1 MNLLAVPSGQPRL
14 DRAAL
19 PALSAR
25 LTDRDYQ
32 ILDHLHRHRV
42 LTTHQIQRI
51 FFGIPQSTRKR
62 MRTLYLLNAVTGFR
76 PWAGYGAGSAPV
88 HWALGKAG
96 AHILAARHGIYVKD
110 LGYDPDT
117 KISFSSRLNHH
128 VGVNDF
134 FSHLHH
140 HARQDSAKGTGT
152 GGRAGAEGQPGAG
165 IGAVLKAW
173 WSEQECTKQWGD
185 LARPDAWGRWHE
197 NGNEIDFFLE
207 HDTGTETLKRV
218 ADKLHDYRD
227 LADDTAINTPILL
240 WLPNPTREANLRQLL
255 TATDLP
261 VATAAHTAQ
270 DEGPAGPIWLPAPAP
285 ARQQRMRL
293 ADLAHAWPHLTLGRV
308 QDPPSSDPDRRQD
321 GGSKSGLCTG
331 GEAR

>member
-1 MNLLAVPSGQPRL
+1 MNLLAIPSGQPRL
-14 DRAAL
+14 DRATL

-25 LTDRDYQ
+25 LTERDYQ
-32 ILDHLHRHRV
+32 ILTHLHRHRV

-96 AHILAARHGIYVKD
+96 AHALAARHGIDVKD

-140 HARQDSAKGTGT
+140 YARQVGAGAAREPGSGTG
-152 GGRAGAEGQPGAG
+152 AA
-165 IGAVLKAW
+165 LKAW

-185 LARPDAWGRWHE
+185 LARPDAWARWRE
-197 NGNEIDFFLE
+197 DGNEIDFFLE

-218 ADKLHDYRD
+218 TDKLHDYRD

-240 WLPNPTREANLRQLL
+240 WLPNPIREANLRHLL

-261 VATAAHTAQ
+261 VATAVHTH
-270 DEGPAGPIWLPAPAP
+270 DGDGPAGPIWLPAPAT
-285 ARQQRMRL
+285 AGQQRMRL
-293 ADLAHAWPHLTLGRV
+293 ADLAHAWPHLPLGRI
-308 QDPPSSDPDRRQD
+308 QDPPTNEQDRYED
-321 GGSKSGLCTG
+321 GSTLGLRTG
-331 GEAR
+331 DEAR